1 MNALAQLTF
10 KRKQIMFDLE
20 EAERRL
26 DELASQVEELRTERD
41 TVNAAIRSIVDGLSI
56 ERAVRLFA
64 RDAVELEVVQ

>member
-20 EAERRL
+20 EAARRL